1 MIAGSVPHIDA
12 IPQAGTTLA
21 KAALRT
27 AAALGLSQGDLAAV
41 IGVSPAS
48 VSRLKDGGLSLSGKP
63 FELAACLVRVFRS
76 LDAIA
81 AGDRDTILAWMRSPN
96 RDLNAVPAEMLRD
109 VSGLV
114 TVMAYLD
121 AARAPL

>member
-1 MIAGSVPHIDA
+1 MRKRSAPQTDA
-12 IPQAGTTLA
+12 IPQAGAILA

-27 AAALGLSQGDLAAV
+27 AEALGLSQGDLAAV

-48 VSRLKDGGLSLSGKP
+48 VSRLKDGALSLSGKP

-81 AGDRDTILAWMRSPN
+81 AGDRDTSRAWMRN
-96 RDLNAVPAEMLRD
+96 LNHDLNAVPADMLRD
-109 VSGLV
+109 VAGLV